1 MLQIQRGQTVQLQLV
16 FWQDALK
23 TLPVNL
29 AGAILSIP
37 TASRNEMKALVPIVT
52 NSALGRV
59 TLTIPEEITWQFA
72 TGPNNYFVV
81 EAQFSLS
88 NVISRRVQI
97 NVNE

>member
-1 MLQIQRGQTVQLQLV
+1 
-16 FWQDALK
+16 
-23 TLPVNL
+23 
-29 AGAILSIP
+29 AGAILGIP

-52 NSALGRV
+52 NAALGRV

-72 TGPNNYFVV
+72 TGSNNYFVV